1 MICRGLQRREAA
13 STKHPTRQDPKY
25 YAQPKPNN
33 RQYNIDSNHNSQIV
47 IASIQNPLGSCKKLN
62 AYNSYNK
69 NIYKSMIHTPSS
81 NMGILPM
88 AHPAKRLNHS
98 KNSLILSNSSFMI
111 YNDRSKIIPEKKRS
125 ISKGD
130 AVLKRSHSNAKS
142 KIQPLQFDLSF
153 DESKYKQIFRGKSQ
167 TTNHASSQIRI
178 SHNDREMLSSSL
190 AANDRELKKAM
201 IRVKKEIMLNT
212 NSTLPE
218 TNEAN
223 AQPSSFN
230 ITAVKDLKNSVILVS
245 TNSESVE
252 EMHAVLVGFY
262 QRAKKMTEKLELDK
276 TNDFSDQKKTMIN
289 IDDDLLLQSLI

>member
-1 MICRGLQRREAA
+1 
-13 STKHPTRQDPKY
+13 
-25 YAQPKPNN
+25 
-33 RQYNIDSNHNSQIV
+33 
-47 IASIQNPLGSCKKLN
+47 
-62 AYNSYNK
+62 
-69 NIYKSMIHTPSS
+69 MIHTPSS
-81 NMGILPM
+81 NIGILPM
-88 AHPAKRLNHS
+88 SNPLKRTNHS
-98 KNSLILSNSSFMI
+98 KNSLILSNSSFI
-111 YNDRSKIIPEKKRS
+111 VYNERNKAHPDKKRS

-167 TTNHASSQIRI
+167 TTIHATSQLRI
-178 SHNDREMLSSSL
+178 SHNPDRELLSSSL

-218 TNEAN
+218 SNEPN
-223 AQPSSFN
+223 NSQPSSFN
-230 ITAVKDLKNSVILVS
+230 LSAVKDLKNSIILVS

-276 TNDFSDQKKTMIN
+276 TNDFSDQKKTIEN